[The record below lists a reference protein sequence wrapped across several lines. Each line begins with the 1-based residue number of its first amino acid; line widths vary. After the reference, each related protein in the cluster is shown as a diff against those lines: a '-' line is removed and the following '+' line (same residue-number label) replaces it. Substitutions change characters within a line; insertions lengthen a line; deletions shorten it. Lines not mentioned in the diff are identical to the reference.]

1 MTLFSTAVK
10 TLTVAITAIAISGCA
25 STSANVVSS
34 GNSGTISDFQRA
46 PIDGPRRRIAVTD
59 FAFHASRNP
68 GTVGKGMSDMLVDS
82 LFNTNQFIV
91 LERDRLDEVMAEQDN
106 ANSERFR
113 KDTVA
118 AIGQLEGAELLIKG
132 SIIQFEPSCSGGSLI
147 LISAKK
153 ACVAINLRI
162 IDATTGRIVNSTTVE
177 GTSTN
182 KGVGIIYTKSSL
194 PIGLGAWSNTPMEKA
209 IRNAIEAAVQHI
221 ANTRL

>member
-1 MTLFSTAVK
+1 MTFISYTFKTFS
-10 TLTVAITAIAISGCA
+10 VAIAAIVISGCA

-34 GNSGTISDFQRA
+34 GNSGTINDFQRA
-46 PIDGPRRRIAVTD
+46 SVDGPRRRIAVSD

-68 GTVGKGMSDMLVDS
+68 GTVGAGMSDMLVDS

-106 ANSERFR
+106 ANSGRF
-113 KDTVA
+113 KKETVA
-118 AIGQLEGAELLIKG
+118 ATGELEGAQLLIKG
-132 SIIQFEPSCSGGSLI
+132 SVIQFEPSCSGGSLI
-147 LISAKK
+147 LVSAKK

-177 GTSTN
+177 GTSTD
-182 KGVGIIYTKSSL
+182 KGVGLIYTKSSL

-209 IRNAIEAAVQHI
+209 IRNAIETAVQHI
-221 ANTRL
+221 ANTKI